1 MAKYGSVRCNLS
13 VAAATTTTILFLH
26 TGTIGVVAAAT
37 AASCTEQGPYYQ
49 NIFNNTLN
57 ETNCVL

>member
-1 MAKYGSVRCNLS
+1 MDDGSVRCNFS
-13 VAAATTTTILFLH
+13 AAAAVTLTILFLH
-26 TGTIGVVAAAT
+26 TGTIGVVAAAA

-49 NIFNNTLN
+49 NIFNDTLN